1 MPGYFYRNILNL
13 VSHKVKKFDT
23 LNSVTRA
30 TKYYNKLIE
39 EATYETELWE
49 IAQRQKLIRHFYES
63 HYKSC
68 LLKLLDGGFK
78 ADITKRMSY
87 SDYLLEIEDLVE
99 SCKFGYIDTLVSIF
113 NIVELNMHKIIEKRQ
128 YLNQTLDSDDIW
140 FDTVYKA
147 KSKKLWTNCD
157 HDNYT
162 RFYRLSRKHTQISK
176 SNAL

>member
-1 MPGYFYRNILNL
+1 M
-13 VSHKVKKFDT
+13 
-23 LNSVTRA
+23 
-30 TKYYNKLIE
+30 IE

-49 IAQRQKLIRHFYES
+49 IVQRQKLICHFYES

-87 SDYLLEIEDLVE
+87 SDYLLKIEDLVE
-99 SCKFGYIDTLVSIF
+99 SCKFGDIDTLVSIF
-113 NIVELNMHKIIEKRQ
+113 NIDDPKFLKIIEKRQ

-140 FDTVYKA
+140 FDTEFKA
-147 KSKKLWTNCD
+147 RSKKLWTNCD

-162 RFYRLSRKHTQISK
+162 RFLQIIQKAYPDIEKQRAMLALYKDSERKMQDVYNTRRAPRNVRS
-176 SNAL
+176 